1 MKARRF
7 GRFLLLFIIFAP
19 IAIFLFGILVM
30 WLWNNTLVPVL
41 HVSPVTFWQ
50 GLGILVLSRILFS
63 SFGGSRSRRYPT
75 WRQRMTQ
82 KWNSMTPEE
91 KERFKEKW
99 KDHWWKMGYKPWDS
113 EKGPDEPDGQ

>member
-1 MKARRF
+1 MKRRHWP
-7 GRFLLLFIIFAP
+7 RFLLLFIIFAP
-19 IAIFLFGILVM
+19 IFIFLFGTLVM

-41 HVSPVTFWQ
+41 HISPITFWQ
-50 GLGILVLSRILFS
+50 GLGILVLSKILFS
-63 SFGGSRSRRYPT
+63 SFSGGRGRRYPT
-75 WRQRMTQ
+75 WRERITQ

-113 EKGPDEPDGQ
+113 ESGMKSTEGQ